1 MNMKPNIIISTGF
14 LVVIFSVATF
24 STQAHA
30 FTIASIGDSFASGE
44 GNPDKPQRFDELGV
58 LIKDGPV
65 WADQQ
70 CHRSHIA
77 APEKA
82 AIAIAG
88 FLDQPLEFIGLA
100 CTGARLDQGLLESY
114 DPENTDDID
123 NPLPSQITAL
133 RDRIGDRPIDILLIS
148 AGGNDVGFADIIK
161 KCIKMD
167 SLALARKNN
176 ELCSRDPGVLAA
188 IKNELAA
195 LPQKYD
201 RLAGQ
206 LKTMQIR
213 QVLITEYPDPTKG
226 ANGFY
231 CGENGNSRILFL
243 HPLTAKWAEH
253 EIVIP
258 LNAAVGAAAE
268 RHGWVRVPVQAW
280 STTHG
285 YCAGDARWFRTQ
297 EDARNIQG
305 PYELGFSL
313 RDRLPPGFQFS
324 MGTLHPNPAG
334 HDGIARQIVATFLEA
349 GRMFDRIFY
358 LANNSDVQQAV
369 GTSYEAV
376 FEHWKNHGLPE
387 GRRSSREF
395 DVKFYLA
402 NYPDLQSL
410 FRTNYRAALGH
421 WVSHGLPAE
430 GRKGSREFDAQF
442 YLQAYPDL
450 QERFGKNYAAAFDHW
465 IKQGLPLEGRRG
477 SREFDVRFYLTTYS
491 DLQER
496 FGENYSAALTHWILA
511 GFAEGRLG
519 VHTYHFRPL
528 LFGDHRHHHFRP
540 LLFQ

>member
-1 MNMKPNIIISTGF
+1 MKLNIIISTGF
-14 LVVIFSVATF
+14 LVVVFSLVVC
-24 STQAHA
+24 STQAPA

-44 GNPDKPQRFDELGV
+44 GNPDEPQRFKPTGD
-58 LIKDGPV
+58 IRTGPV
-65 WADQQ
+65 WADHQ

-77 APEKA
+77 APERA
-82 AIAIAG
+82 AHAIAQ

-100 CTGARLDQGLLESY
+100 CTGASLARGILESY
-114 DPENTDDID
+114 DPDTDDRH
-123 NPLPSQITAL
+123 NPLPSQIDAL
-133 RDRIGDRPIDILLIS
+133 RNRLGDRPIDILLIS
-148 AGGNDVGFADIIK
+148 AGGNDVGFSDIIK
-161 KCIKMD
+161 QCIKMD
-167 SLALARKNN
+167 FKALVLKNKK
-176 ELCSRDPGVLAA
+176 LCSRDPGVRAT
-188 IKNELAA
+188 IKKELEA
-195 LPQKYD
+195 LPEKYK
-201 RLAGQ
+201 RLADQ

-213 QVLITEYPDPTKG
+213 QVVITEYPDPTKG
-226 ANGFY
+226 ENGSY
-231 CGENGNSRILFL
+231 CGDNGNSRILFM

-253 EIVIP
+253 EVVIP

-268 RHGWVRVPVQAW
+268 LHGWVRVPVQAW

-285 YCAGDARWFRTQ
+285 YCAGSARWFRTE

-305 PYELGFSL
+305 PYEGGLSF
-313 RDRLPPGFQFS
+313 RDRLPPGFRFS
-324 MGTLHPNPAG
+324 LGSLHPNPAG
-334 HDGIARQIVATFLEA
+334 HDGIARQIVATFLGS

-358 LANNSDVQQAV
+358 LANNSDVSQAV

-410 FRTNYRAALGH
+410 FGTNYRAALGH

-430 GRKGSREFDAQF
+430 GRKGSREFDVQF

-465 IKQGLPLEGRRG
+465 VKQGLPLEGRRG
-477 SREFDVRFYLTTYS
+477 SGEFDVRFYLTTYP

-496 FGENYSAALTHWILA
+496 FGENYSAALTHWILE
-511 GFAEGRLG
+511 GLAEERLG
-519 VHTYHFRPL
+519 VHAYHFRPL
-528 LFGDHRHHHFRP
+528 LFGDHRHHHFSP
-540 LLFQ
+540 LLLQ